1 MGAAGGSDGHIPAV
15 VAITS
20 LLLVLAISL
29 LITRVATVILTATGM
44 SRQSARF
51 QARSAFTGA
60 GFTTSESEQ
69 VVNHPL
75 RRRVIGT
82 LMLLGNAGIVATAS
96 SAILGL
102 RGGGLG
108 GGGWWRGLELVL
120 GLAVLIAV
128 SRSQWIDLRLTRL
141 IGRLLHRFT
150 DLPTRDLD
158 NLLDLSGPYAV
169 SELAVQKGDWLAG
182 RTLHELDLAAEG
194 VMVLGVT
201 RGDGTYVGVP
211 QPQLRLQAR
220 DVLVVY
226 GEETVV
232 DELDRRPAGAEGE
245 RGHQAAVARQQ
256 RADRPGAERDPSR
269 AAAGE

>member
-1 MGAAGGSDGHIPAV
+1 M

-20 LLLVLAISL
+20 LLFVVAVSL

-60 GFTTSESEQ
+60 GFTTSESEE

-75 RRRVIGT
+75 RRRVIAT

-102 RGGGLG
+102 RS
-108 GGGWWRGLELVL
+108 GGWGAAGWRSLELVL
-120 GLAVLIAV
+120 GLLVLLYL
-128 SRSQWIDLRLTRL
+128 SRSQWVDVRLTRL
-141 IGRLLHRFT
+141 IGRLLRRYT

-158 NLLDLSGPYAV
+158 NLLDLSGRYAV
-169 SELAVQKGDWLAG
+169 SELAVREGDWLVG
-182 RTLHELDLAAEG
+182 RCLAELDLASEG
-194 VMVLGVT
+194 ILVLGIT
-201 RGDGTYVGVP
+201 RRDGRYVGAP
-211 QPQLRLQAR
+211 QPATRVCAG

-226 GEETVV
+226 GEEDWV
-232 DELDRRPAGAEGE
+232 DELDRRPAGADGDRLHASAVVRQRDAQHAELVADSDVN
-245 RGHQAAVARQQ
+245 AAPPAPP
-256 RADRPGAERDPSR
+256 APATKP
-269 AAAGE
+269 

>member
-1 MGAAGGSDGHIPAV
+1 V
-15 VAITS
+15 VAIAS
-20 LLLVLAISL
+20 LLIVVALSL

-60 GFTTSESEQ
+60 GFTTNESEA

-102 RGGGLG
+102 RSN
-108 GGGWWRGLELVL
+108 GWGATGWRGLELLL
-120 GLAVLIAV
+120 G
-128 SRSQWIDLRLTRL
+128 RY
-141 IGRLLHRFT
+141 T

-158 NLLDLSGPYAV
+158 NLLDLSGRFAV
-169 SELAVQKGDWLAG
+169 SELAVRDGDWLVG
-182 RTLHELDLAAEG
+182 RCLDELDLASEG
-194 VMVLGVT
+194 VLVLGIT
-201 RGDGTYVGVP
+201 RADGHYVGTP
-211 QPQLRLQAR
+211 QPATRVCAG

-226 GEETVV
+226 GEETWV
-232 DELDRRPAGAEGE
+232 DELDRRPAGVEGDRAHE
-245 RGHQAAVARQQ
+245 SAVVRQ
-256 RADRPGAERDPSR
+256 RAAQQAELLAD
-269 AAAGE
+269 AQADADA